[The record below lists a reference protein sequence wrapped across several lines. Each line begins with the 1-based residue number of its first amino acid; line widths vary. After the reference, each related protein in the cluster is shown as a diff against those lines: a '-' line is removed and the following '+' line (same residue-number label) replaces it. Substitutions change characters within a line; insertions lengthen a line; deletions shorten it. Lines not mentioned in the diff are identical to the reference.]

1 MKTCACIA
9 TAVAALALSAAPA
22 RADFVCTGTEPFW
35 RLEIRDDSVVLQ
47 DGNKV
52 SGQSKLT
59 LKNVKPRQAAG
70 TSPQSVMVFEAG
82 GSEKS
87 ARPVTIVVQKREESK
102 CSNGLSDPIYPYDVI
117 VVTQRVVFVGCCES
131 K

>member
-1 MKTCACIA
+1 MKTHACIA
-9 TAVAALALSAAPA
+9 LAVAALAASAATA
-22 RADFVCTGTEPFW
+22 HANFVCTGTEPFW
-35 RLEIRDDSVVLQ
+35 KLEIRDNGVVLQ

-52 SGQSKLT
+52 TGQSKLT
-59 LKNVKPRQAAG
+59 LKSVKPRLAAG
-70 TSPQSVMVFEAG
+70 ASPESVMVFEAG

-117 VVTQRVVFVGCCES
+117 VVTQRAVFVGCCES